1 MVVHDLEQS
10 IEFYTR
16 VLKMTVHQREGD
28 TAILGNTEHILL
40 ELKQNAEAKAYPQ
53 ATGLYH
59 FAIIYPT
66 ERELAEA
73 IAWLFTLRVGNSPT
87 DHGYSKTT
95 YLLDPD
101 GNTIEL
107 YIRTPERAVYTE
119 DEAGELVVKYA
130 DGRLGNGR
138 DQLDLEELF
147 GTLDE
152 KSKLDAPLSA
162 ETAMGHV
169 HLFTSNIEEMMVF
182 YRDVIG
188 LGEGMMLKEFQMGDV
203 ALSEVEFHVI
213 AFNQWKGNI
222 LPPPDPNIGMHHYTL
237 VVPDDAAYA
246 DLRGRIEQAAV
257 EITPHQSGYYIKDP
271 AGLRMYITQDDS
283 DMVMVAGVAQR
294 QPVVSKM

>member
-1 MVVHDLEQS
+1 MVVRDLDQS
-10 IEFYTR
+10 IEFYTK

-40 ELKQNAEAKAYPQ
+40 ELTQNAEAEAYPQ

-119 DEAGELVVKYA
+119 DETGELVVKYA

-138 DQLDLEELF
+138 DQLNLEELF

-152 KSKLDAPLSA
+152 KSKLDLPLSA

-169 HLFTSNIEEMMVF
+169 HLFTSNIEKMMVF

-237 VVPDDAAYA
+237 VVPDDTAYTE
-246 DLRGRIEQAAV
+246 LKSRIEAAGVEMTSHQA
-257 EITPHQSGYYIKDP
+257 GYFIKDP
-271 AGLRMYITQDDS
+271 AGLKLYITQDDS
-283 DMVMVAGVAQR
+283 ALEMVNRVQQQ
-294 QPVVSKM
+294 QPVSSTL